1 VKSKNKDKETP
12 VSGRTS
18 CPCGD
23 KQYELVIDEEDID
36 DALFCP
42 FCGDYIN
49 TLDESPLDE
58 EQE

>member
-1 VKSKNKDKETP
+1 VGLAKSKEKQMSRKT
-12 VSGRTS
+12 

-23 KQYELVIDEEDID
+23 KQYELILDEEDVD
-36 DALFCP
+36 EALFCP

-49 TLDESPLDE
+49 NLDEETLDE

>member
-1 VKSKNKDKETP
+1 M
-12 VSGRTS
+12 SGKIT

-23 KQYELVIDEEDID
+23 KQYELIIDDEDIE

-49 TLDESPLDE
+49 NLDEDTIEE

>member
-1 VKSKNKDKETP
+1 MKSKEKQM
-12 VSGRTS
+12 SGRIT

-23 KQYELVIDEEDID
+23 KQYELIMDDEDVD

-49 TLDESPLDE
+49 TLEEDIQED